1 MMTRTVTLFLIILL
15 TSPALWADVRAS
27 LDRTTVYD
35 GDTVT
40 LTIEASGSDM
50 DTDPDLSVLRKDF
63 AVLGTSSSR
72 RLQFIN
78 GRRSDRHEW
87 QIELD
92 PLHKGTLTI
101 PAIRVGRSTTA
112 PLTLK
117 VTDQPVI
124 SGTDEGQPIFIKTQ
138 IDDASAAPFVQQQ
151 IHLVVRMYYRV
162 PLVEGSFS
170 DLEPDNALVERLGE
184 DRQYETTLNGKRY
197 QVLERHYAVFAEKSG
212 QLTIPATVFTGRVMS
227 NSGSRTGHRQTDS
240 LIERFFGSN
249 SPFNDPF
256 FSGTPFGNTG
266 KRIRVRGRPLKLDI
280 KPRPADYQAPYWLP
294 STELVLQDSWEEGPP
309 QFRAGEP
316 VTRTITLQAKGLE
329 SSHLP
334 DIPLAQTDHMR
345 LYPEKAETANRT
357 DGEWVFG
364 TRKQSIAYVPSRPGK
379 VTLPEV
385 RIDWWDLKQQRQ
397 RSTILPAWEINVL
410 PAPGT
415 SGQTAAPAQA
425 QTQQNGPGTDAEPPP
440 VSFLHRAAGSRMFWL
455 TSGAFALLAMWF
467 LYRKRRSPKP
477 VNAVKAG
484 AEAAGKTVATAT
496 ARKALQAACAQND
509 PHAAARALLDWAGAE
524 WPDRPPRNLGALAAY
539 VDAGKDEIRALDQA
553 LYGTQDSPWDGR
565 VLWEQFKQGMH
576 SKDAGK
582 SSLPADSLSPLYP
595 RWG

>member
-1 MMTRTVTLFLIILL
+1 MMKQSVTLFLIILL

-27 LDRTTVYD
+27 LDRTTIHD

-50 DTDPDLSVLRKDF
+50 DTDPDLSVLQNDF

-78 GRRSDRHEW
+78 GRRSDWHEW

-101 PAIRVGRSTTA
+101 PAIRVGRSMTA

-124 SGTDEGQPIFIKTQ
+124 SGTDEGQPIFIKTE
-138 IDDASAAPFVQQQ
+138 IDDASTSPFVQQQ
-151 IHLVVRMYYRV
+151 IHLVVRMFYRV

-170 DLEPDNALVERLGE
+170 DLEPDDALVERLGE

-227 NSGSRTGHRQTDS
+227 NSGGRSGNRQMDS
-240 LIERFFGSN
+240 LIDRFFGSN
-249 SPFNDPF
+249 SPFSDPF

-266 KRIRVRGRPLKLDI
+266 KRIRVRGKALTLDI

-294 STELVLQDSWEEGPP
+294 STELVLRDSWEEGPP
-309 QFRAGEP
+309 QFRVGEP

-334 DIPLAQTDHMR
+334 DIPVAETGHMR
-345 LYPEKAETANRT
+345 IYPEPAETANRT

-379 VTLPEV
+379 ITLPEV

-397 RSTILPAWEINVL
+397 RSTILPAWEVNVL
-410 PAPGT
+410 PAPGST
-415 SGQTAAPAQA
+415 GQTTAPAQPQANKPATDTA
-425 QTQQNGPGTDAEPPP
+425 QAP
-440 VSFLHRAAGSRMFWL
+440 VSLLHRAVGSRMFWL

-477 VNAVKAG
+477 GKTTAAG
-484 AEAAGKTVATAT
+484 AETTVKTIPAAT
-496 ARKALQAACAQND
+496 ARKELQAACEQND

-524 WPDRPPRNLGALAAY
+524 WPDRPPRNLGALAAC
-539 VDAGKDEIRALDQA
+539 VDAGKEEIQALDRT
-553 LYGTQDSPWDGR
+553 LYGTHNSPWDGQA
-565 VLWEQFKQGMH
+565 LWEQFKQGMH
-576 SKDAGK
+576 RKGAGK
-582 SSLPADSLSPLYP
+582 SSVQADSLSPLYP